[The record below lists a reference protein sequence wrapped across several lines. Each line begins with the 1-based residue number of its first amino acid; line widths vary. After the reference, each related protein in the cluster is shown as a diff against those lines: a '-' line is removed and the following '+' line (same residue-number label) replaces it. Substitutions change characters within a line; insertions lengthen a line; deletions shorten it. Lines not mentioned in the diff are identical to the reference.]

1 MKAMDT
7 KQVKNNAINFAREF
21 LSAKA
26 VLWVK
31 TTTVVEAVSPDKA
44 KVLKLELN
52 SRVYHLGSW
61 TMGGKGLDIV
71 LTDVEREGGRVLYKL
86 NYDPRATGWC
96 YLDELIYDNPE
107 VVGEF
112 EEA

>member
-7 KQVKNNAINFAREF
+7 KQVKNNTINFAKEF
-21 LSAKA
+21 LSAEA

-31 TTTVVEAVSPDKA
+31 TTTVVEAVSPDKT

-52 SRVYHLGSW
+52 NRVYRLGSW
-61 TMGGKGLDIV
+61 TTRGEGLRIV
-71 LTDVEREGGRVLYKL
+71 LTDVEREGGRVFYKL

-107 VVGEF
+107 AVGEF
-112 EEA
+112 EES

>member
-1 MKAMDT
+1 
-7 KQVKNNAINFAREF
+7 
-21 LSAKA
+21 
-26 VLWVK
+26 
-31 TTTVVEAVSPDKA
+31 
-44 KVLKLELN
+44 
-52 SRVYHLGSW
+52 
-61 TMGGKGLDIV
+61 MGGKGLDIV